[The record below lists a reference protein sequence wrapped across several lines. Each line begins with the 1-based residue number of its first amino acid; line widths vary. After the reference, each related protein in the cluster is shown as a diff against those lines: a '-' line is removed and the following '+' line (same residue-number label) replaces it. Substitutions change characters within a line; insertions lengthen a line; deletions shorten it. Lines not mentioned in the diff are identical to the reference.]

1 MSEVKNTISYLTGVN
16 AVQRKFALRR
26 NTCYK
31 HTLNSGMVLP
41 GTTYIGGSVRSKHI
55 LGVGAVTSNVVFMR
69 MAGGFAPQPSPLQLN
84 TRVMFTDCSAWVRDA
99 RINITNFGYIKQC
112 VADPSLKIGGKS
124 PIGYTMNGFLWK
136 YVKDYYDANQAVPS
150 STTLPQPA

>member
-1 MSEVKNTISYLTGVN
+1 MSEVKNTISYITGVS
-16 AVQRKFALRR
+16 AVQRKFTLRR

-31 HTLNSGMVLP
+31 HYINTGLVLP
-41 GTTYIGGSVRSKHI
+41 GTTYLGGSVRRKHI
-55 LGVGAVTSNVVFMR
+55 LGVGAVESNVVFMR
-69 MAGGFAPQPSPLQLN
+69 MAGGFAPQPSALQLN
-84 TRVMFTDCSAWVRDA
+84 TRQMFIDCSAWVRDA
-99 RINITNFGYIKQC
+99 RINLTNIGYVNQC